1 MFYLIMFKTKHVST
15 KYSLSGSSEGLL
27 QRGEGG
33 ARVYRSL
40 ATETR
45 WLEQQKITVNQR
57 KPGFSK

>member
-1 MFYLIMFKTKHVST
+1 MFKTKHVST